1 MVTLNMARNQ
11 WTAPSGAGFA
21 RPSTLQLS
29 LKWLVQT
36 SLCFSFLTA
45 FLEYEVTSQIVV
57 FLPLAV
63 LALCGLLVLTGR
75 QRTDRLQHILGGGG
89 LLFAAMLFGEAVSY
103 TSGDSYS
110 MIYGLGFIMVFLCAR
125 LVVQEIGVPNVI
137 RAYSQAGIATASVCL
152 ISGRQ
157 TLLAGSGRFNGG
169 TRAHPNLI
177 SFILAGFV
185 PVIIWR
191 AMEEKAGWR
200 KKALIGLSIA
210 AFGMVF
216 ITGSRGSLS
225 AVLIA
230 GGAMLLRGAMGG
242 WLRTIRVRHLHIIIF
257 LILIPLAASYL
268 LQNNRI
274 GHVGSFLV
282 DFLSLNTSGRGL
294 KSGFSGRTGIWQI
307 AFHILRAN
315 DRWLFGFG
323 YRAGDRLVG
332 TIDNGYVQLLF
343 ESGLIAGGMILGSML
358 RVFFLLWKASHPR
371 ENNAWTRY
379 YAVLWC
385 LMIVYFMNNISTRYL
400 FSFGSPFS
408 LCVLFL
414 MAASPRELVG
424 GGIRARAVKVT
435 PQARLAANGL
445 ALNRSGD

>member
-1 MVTLNMARNQ
+1 
-11 WTAPSGAGFA
+11 
-21 RPSTLQLS
+21 
-29 LKWLVQT
+29 
-36 SLCFSFLTA
+36 
-45 FLEYEVTSQIVV
+45 
-57 FLPLAV
+57 
-63 LALCGLLVLTGR
+63 
-75 QRTDRLQHILGGGG
+75 
-89 LLFAAMLFGEAVSY
+89 
-103 TSGDSYS
+103 

-137 RAYSQAGIATASVCL
+137 RAYSQAGIATASLTL

-157 TLLAGSGRFNGG
+157 TLFAGASGRFNGG

-191 AMEEKAGWR
+191 AMEEKAGWK

-210 AFGMVF
+210 AFGLVF

-230 GGAMLLRGAMGG
+230 GGAMLFRGAMGG
-242 WLRTIRVRHLHIIIF
+242 WLRTIRVRHLHIIVF

-268 LQNNRI
+268 MQNNRI
-274 GHVGSFLV
+274 GHLGSFLV
-282 DFLSLNTSGRGL
+282 DFLSLNTSQRGL
-294 KSGFSGRTGIWQI
+294 NSGLSGRTSIWQI
-307 AFHILRAN
+307 AFRILRAH

-323 YRAGDRLVG
+323 YRMGDRLVG

-400 FSFGSPFS
+400 FSFGNPFS
-408 LCVLFL
+408 LCVLLL
-414 MAASPRELVG
+414 MAASPQELVG
-424 GGIRARAVKVT
+424 GGMRARVVQRVKPP
-435 PQARLAANGL
+435 PQSAAEELAW
-445 ALNRSGD
+445 NRSGD